1 MQGTWDSITLE
12 FALHLESN
20 EDRWGE
26 FRKVLTGKDRIRLA
40 IRKFTVASVWR
51 IKL

>member
-12 FALHLESN
+12 FALHLETN

-40 IRKFTVASVWR
+40 IRKFTMASVWR
-51 IKL
+51 MKF